1 MAENLWQVPSHR
13 IDADHARRA
22 VFAQHRELRNLL
34 GRASATAAAA
44 LDGRP
49 RSPDAVASAIGDI
62 RATFDVHLT
71 FEEKVLIPILEA
83 DLPLGPERAQL
94 LREEH
99 AQQRAFLESLHHEA
113 LAGPTLP
120 ILSVKLA
127 QLVDWLLR
135 DMVHEEQSLLT
146 PEVIRDDQITID
158 QNTG

>member
-1 MAENLWQVPSHR
+1 MAENLWQVPSHPVA
-13 IDADHARRA
+13 ADHARRA

-44 LDGRP
+44 LEGRA

-62 RATFDVHLT
+62 RTTFDVHLT
-71 FEEKVLIPILEA
+71 FEERVLVPLLET
-83 DLPLGPERAQL
+83 DLPLGPDRARL

-99 AQQRAFLESLHHEA
+99 AQQRALLESLHREA
-113 LAGPTLP
+113 VAAPNLPT
-120 ILSVKLA
+120 LSVKLA

-135 DMVHEEQSLLT
+135 DMVHEEQELLT

>member
-1 MAENLWQVPSHR
+1 MAENLWQVPSHPM
-13 IDADHARRA
+13 DADHARRT
-22 VFAQHRELRNLL
+22 VFTQHRELRSLL
-34 GRASATAAAA
+34 ARASTTAEAA
-44 LDGRP
+44 LEGRP

-62 RATFDVHLT
+62 RTTFDVHLT
-71 FEEKVLIPILEA
+71 FEEKVLVPLLEG
-83 DLPLGPERAQL
+83 DLPLGPDRAQR

-99 AQQRAFLESLHHEA
+99 AQQRALLQSLHREA
-113 LAGPTLP
+113 LAAPTLP
-120 ILSVKLA
+120 TLSVKLA